1 MKNLLASAGDTGDQL
16 LCLGQDGPE
25 EEETATTPV
34 SSPEEFHGWW
44 RLGATAHWVAK
55 SHT

>member
-55 SHT
+55 SQT